1 MKKPP
6 GADAAKTNA
15 GNYFEDF
22 SLGQSLVH
30 ATPRTVTAGDVSL
43 YTALTGNRFAVASSD
58 EFAKA
63 IGFRAAPLDSM
74 LAFNIVFGKT
84 VSDISLNAVANLGY
98 AEGRFLAPVYPG
110 DTIAATSEVIGL
122 KQNSNGKTGTVYVR
136 SKGTNQGDE
145 TFLEYVRWVMVAK
158 RLPDSPAPEPVVPSL
173 ADHVPASELV
183 VPVGLDTSAYS
194 VARAGAA
201 HVWDDYVVGER
212 IDHVDGMTIEE
223 AEHQLATRLYQNTA
237 RVHFDAARA
246 QGSRFGR
253 RLIYGAHVISLVRA
267 LSFNG
272 LANGFWIA
280 AINGGRHVA
289 PAFAGDTL
297 YAWSEVLAVDSLPDR
312 NDLGAVRLRTLAT
325 RDVPYVDSPGEHGGA
340 DAVLLDFDYTVLM
353 PRRQS

>member
-1 MKKPP
+1 MKKPA

-122 KQNSNGKTGTVYVR
+122 KQNSNGKTSTVYVR
-136 SKGTNQGDE
+136 TKGTNQGDE

-173 ADHVPASELV
+173 ADHVPAS
-183 VPVGLDTSAYS
+183 G
-194 VARAGAA
+194 
-201 HVWDDYVVGER
+201 
-212 IDHVDGMTIEE
+212 
-223 AEHQLATRLYQNTA
+223 
-237 RVHFDAARA
+237 
-246 QGSRFGR
+246 
-253 RLIYGAHVISLVRA
+253 
-267 LSFNG
+267 
-272 LANGFWIA
+272 
-280 AINGGRHVA
+280 
-289 PAFAGDTL
+289 
-297 YAWSEVLAVDSLPDR
+297 
-312 NDLGAVRLRTLAT
+312 
-325 RDVPYVDSPGEHGGA
+325 
-340 DAVLLDFDYTVLM
+340 
-353 PRRQS
+353 